1 MKRHPSHQLDVIV
14 TFPDH
19 SSRSFTDQV
28 KGIWKQVIFDDALL
42 DSFPEL
48 FRAGWKILI
57 LERFHFTL
65 EGIDLHNLFTI
76 LLKDLFVFVAKQFSD
91 RFQHG
96 LVRRIVMRL
105 WALFRREKPFQHG
118 LNQAP

>member
-1 MKRHPSHQLDVIV
+1 MKRHSPHQLDVIV

-19 SSRSFTDQV
+19 SSGGFADQC
-28 KGIWKQVIFDDALL
+28 KGFWKQVIFDGAFL

-48 FRAGWKILI
+48 FRAAWKILI

-76 LLKDLFVFVAKQFSD
+76 SLKDLFVFVAKQFSD
-91 RFQHG
+91 RFQHEV
-96 LVRRIVMRL
+96 VRRIVMRL
-105 WALFRREKPFQHG
+105 WALFRREKPFQQG

>member
-19 SSRSFTDQV
+19 SSRSFTDQG
-28 KGIWKQVIFDDALL
+28 KGFWKQVILDGAFL

-48 FRAGWKILI
+48 FRAAWKILI

-76 LLKDLFVFVAKQFSD
+76 SLKDLFVFVAKQFSD
-91 RFQHG
+91 RFQHEV
-96 LVRRIVMRL
+96 VRRIVMRL
-105 WALFRREKPFQHG
+105 WALFRREKPFQQR